1 MHIQRGKVAT
11 RIGSYGCVKC
21 SSESSHSFKIVTACG
36 NSTMVAV
43 QKSASY
49 TYSCAAMKYIL
60 VTTERQL
67 QRRTISKYF
76 GTHSRRKLAARPPL
90 HFPTILAIFI
100 VVVLEAI
107 VVSVQLFAAGEKE
120 YGRASRRREE
130 ALPSQYISGDGDRGL
145 THLVVACLESA
156 HAARLIRAVH
166 GTYKARRNVLFLSC
180 VVSGF
185 PGAMRF
191 VLVSVPRKDKGGG
204 LRGNAA
210 RKKTFA
216 PRKMERSH
224 LKAAGEAREAS
235 STFSLPNRE
244 GVSGADLAA
253 EIDRSIDRLHSP
265 PSFSFTPF

>member
-120 YGRASRRREE
+120 YGRVTPQGRGASLTIHFRRWRQRAHSPRRR
-130 ALPSQYISGDGDRGL
+130 LLG
-145 THLVVACLESA
+145 
-156 HAARLIRAVH
+156 IRA
-166 GTYKARRNVLFLSC
+166 RRASHKSRTWHLQSA
-180 VVSGF
+180 
-185 PGAMRF
+185 PQRF
-191 VLVSVPRKDKGGG
+191 VFVLCSKRLSGSDAFCVSQCTQKR
-204 LRGNAA
+204 
-210 RKKTFA
+210 
-216 PRKMERSH
+216 
-224 LKAAGEAREAS
+224 
-235 STFSLPNRE
+235 
-244 GVSGADLAA
+244 
-253 EIDRSIDRLHSP
+253 
-265 PSFSFTPF
+265 